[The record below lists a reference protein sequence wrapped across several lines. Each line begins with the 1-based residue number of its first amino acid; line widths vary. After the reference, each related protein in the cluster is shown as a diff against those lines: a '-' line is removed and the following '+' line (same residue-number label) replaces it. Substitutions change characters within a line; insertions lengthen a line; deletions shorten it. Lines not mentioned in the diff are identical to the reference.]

1 MPVFWFDFRIHGHK
15 GFSHYLIQTWIQNP
29 IRAHF
34 KVTHLFKYNKTL
46 CIDMIIFL
54 RHVLFSRQERHSP
67 FTYACTHARK
77 HICTKTT
84 EWIKPSCHL
93 KCFLLEL
100 TKTKSVIYAEN
111 RISKFAVC
119 LEQRHLN
126 LKWLE
131 HNVHFYNPLNSLNNC
146 NCVLARTN
154 THQMKIALNSEKALL
169 STWSHK

>member
-1 MPVFWFDFRIHGHK
+1 MHRYDYISSTRI
-15 GFSHYLIQTWIQNP
+15 IQPARKALSIH
-29 IRAHF
+29 I
-34 KVTHLFKYNKTL
+34 
-46 CIDMIIFL
+46 CM
-54 RHVLFSRQERHSP
+54 
-67 FTYACTHARK
+67 HARTK
-77 HICTKTT
+77 TYMHKTT

-100 TKTKSVIYAEN
+100 TKTKSVIYTEN

-154 THQMKIALNSEKALL
+154 THQMKIALDSEKALL